1 MDVEPERH
9 IFFYIWRYKI
19 MKGIHKLGTVATKIV
34 EVLYW
39 ICIAVVVVAIAL
51 VIIAPEGING
61 LVYGIYIEGSETPLP
76 IEDGKINI
84 PFILLAGL
92 GAVLIST
99 ANALVF
105 RNLHLIFKRSANT
118 TPFQKENVRL
128 MRQIGLFTIS
138 VPIIQLIMSILL
150 RVVTGVEDVE
160 INLDLTNIVMGII
173 VLCLTQFFAHGVELE
188 NDVDGLV

>member
-1 MDVEPERH
+1 
-9 IFFYIWRYKI
+9 

-34 EVLYW
+34 EILYW
-39 ICIAVVVVAIAL
+39 AAIAL
-51 VIIAPEGING
+51 VVVGIVM
-61 LVYGIYIEGSETPLP
+61 LAITPLIITP
-76 IEDGKINI
+76 EEFNDLMINLDLEGYENGKINI
-84 PFILLAGL
+84 SFVLLGGLCVILIA
-92 GAVLIST
+92 I

-118 TPFQKENVRL
+118 TPFQQENVRL

-160 INLDLTNIVMGII
+160 INFDLTNIVMGII

>member
-1 MDVEPERH
+1 
-9 IFFYIWRYKI
+9 

-34 EVLYW
+34 EVIYW
-39 ICIAVVVVAIAL
+39 ASIAL
-51 VIIAPEGING
+51 VVVGIVMLAITPLIITPEEFNDLMIN
-61 LVYGIYIEGSETPLP
+61 LDLEGSEN
-76 IEDGKINI
+76 GKIDI
-84 PFILLAGL
+84 SFVLLGGL

-118 TPFQKENVRL
+118 TPFQQGNVRL

>member
-1 MDVEPERH
+1 
-9 IFFYIWRYKI
+9 

-34 EVLYW
+34 EILYW
-39 ICIAVVVVAIAL
+39 ASIAL
-51 VIIAPEGING
+51 VVVGIVM
-61 LVYGIYIEGSETPLP
+61 LAITPLIITP
-76 IEDGKINI
+76 EEFNDLMINLDLEGYENGKINI
-84 PFILLAGL
+84 SFVLLGGLCVILIA
-92 GAVLIST
+92 I

-118 TPFQKENVRL
+118 TPFQQENVRL

-160 INLDLTNIVMGII
+160 INFDLTNIVMGII

>member
-34 EVLYW
+34 EVIYW
-39 ICIAVVVVAIAL
+39 ASIAL
-51 VIIAPEGING
+51 VVVGIVMLAITPLIITPEEFNDLMIN
-61 LVYGIYIEGSETPLP
+61 LDLEGSEN
-76 IEDGKINI
+76 GKIDI
-84 PFILLAGL
+84 SFVLLGGL

-118 TPFQKENVRL
+118 TPFQQGNVRL

>member
-1 MDVEPERH
+1 
-9 IFFYIWRYKI
+9 
-19 MKGIHKLGTVATKIV
+19 MKNIQKFGTVATKIV
-34 EVLYW
+34 EILYW
-39 ICIAVVVVAIAL
+39 ASIAL
-51 VIIAPEGING
+51 VVVGIVM
-61 LVYGIYIEGSETPLP
+61 LAITPLIITP
-76 IEDGKINI
+76 EEFNDLMINLELEGYENGKINI
-84 PFILLAGL
+84 SFVLLGGLCVILIA
-92 GAVLIST
+92 I

-118 TPFQKENVRL
+118 TPFQQENVRL

>member
-1 MDVEPERH
+1 
-9 IFFYIWRYKI
+9 

>member
-1 MDVEPERH
+1 
-9 IFFYIWRYKI
+9 
-19 MKGIHKLGTVATKIV
+19 MKNIQKFGTVATKIV
-34 EVLYW
+34 EILYW
-39 ICIAVVVVAIAL
+39 AGIAVVIVAIAL

>member
-9 IFFYIWRYKI
+9 IFFYFWRYKI

-34 EVLYW
+34 EILYW
-39 ICIAVVVVAIAL
+39 ASIAL
-51 VIIAPEGING
+51 VVVGIVM
-61 LVYGIYIEGSETPLP
+61 LAITPLIITP
-76 IEDGKINI
+76 EEFNDLMINLDLEGYENGKINI
-84 PFILLAGL
+84 SFVLLGGLCVILIA
-92 GAVLIST
+92 I

-118 TPFQKENVRL
+118 TPFQQENVRL

-160 INLDLTNIVMGII
+160 INFDLTNIVMGII